1 MMTIDEYVD
10 NQKYRHL
17 KKLEEDHA
25 FLDKKILEL
34 HKQYANDYSVAL
46 LKMKKLKLKDEI
58 ETLRKEL

>member
-25 FLDKKILEL
+25 FLDKKIIEL
-34 HKQYANDYSVAL
+34 HKQYANDYSVAI

>member
-34 HKQYANDYSVAL
+34 HKQYANDYSVAV
-46 LKMKKLKLKDEI
+46 LKMKKLKLKNEI

>member
-25 FLDKKILEL
+25 FLDKKIIEL
-34 HKQYANDYSVAL
+34 HKQYANDYSVAV
-46 LKMKKLKLKDEI
+46 LKMKKLKLKNEI

>member
-1 MMTIDEYVD
+1 MTIDECVD

-34 HKQYANDYSVAL
+34 HKQYANDYSVAV

>member
-1 MMTIDEYVD
+1 MTIDEYVD

-34 HKQYANDYSVAL
+34 HKQYANDYSVAV
-46 LKMKKLKLKDEI
+46 LKMKKLKLKNEI

>member
-34 HKQYANDYSVAL
+34 HKQYANDYSVAV
-46 LKMKKLKLKDEI
+46 LKMKKLKLKNEF

>member
-1 MMTIDEYVD
+1 MTIDEYVD